1 MIREEKDMRRFFGKI
16 QNEEIKIDG
25 GEFNHIKKVLRMR
38 EGDELISYVNDE
50 YEYACRI
57 QKMEKDFCVCEI
69 LDKKVCSALPK
80 REITLFQMMPKKE
93 YFDSILPKAIE
104 LGVSEI
110 QFFTSEYSMIKD
122 FKRERVDTQ
131 VMTACKQCERS
142 KLVPVHDIIKF
153 DEMLK
158 LLKNYDLLIFAYE
171 NEEQKFD
178 PKILENK
185 QKIAII
191 IGNEA
196 GFSEKEAKLLKNNS
210 ISISLGK
217 RILRCDTAATATLA
231 LVGILS
237 GN

>member
-1 MIREEKDMRRFFGKI
+1 MRRFFGKI

-25 GEFNHIKKVLRMR
+25 SEFSHIKKVLRMR
-38 EGDELISYVNDE
+38 EGDELIAYVNDA
-50 YEYACRI
+50 YEYTCEI
-57 QKMEKDFCVCEI
+57 TKMEKDFCICEI
-69 LDKKVCSALPK
+69 LKKEVCQALPK
-80 REITLFQMMPKKE
+80 REITLFQMIPKKE
-93 YFDSILPKAIE
+93 YFDNIIPKAIE
-104 LGVSEI
+104 LGVSDI
-110 QFFTSEYSMIKD
+110 QFFTSEFSMIKD
-122 FKRERVDTQ
+122 FKRERVQAQ

-142 KLVPVHDIIKF
+142 KLVPVHDMIKF
-153 DEMLK
+153 DEMIK
-158 LLKNYDLLIFAYE
+158 LLGNYDLVIFAYE
-171 NEEQKFD
+171 NEEREFD

-196 GFSEKEAKLLKNNS
+196 GFSEKEDSLIKKQS

-217 RILRCDTAATATLA
+217 RILRCDTAVTATLA

>member
-1 MIREEKDMRRFFGKI
+1 
-16 QNEEIKIDG
+16 
-25 GEFNHIKKVLRMR
+25 
-38 EGDELISYVNDE
+38 
-50 YEYACRI
+50 
-57 QKMEKDFCVCEI
+57 
-69 LDKKVCSALPK
+69 
-80 REITLFQMMPKKE
+80 
-93 YFDSILPKAIE
+93 
-104 LGVSEI
+104 
-110 QFFTSEYSMIKD
+110 MIKD

-158 LLKNYDLLIFAYE
+158 LLKNYDLVIFAYE